1 MFYILNSLNPFIF
14 IGSVGR
20 NMMKIYLRALVV
32 VLTLGLTFEATRGQ
46 NIGFDII
53 DNKNSIEIPFESH
66 NNLIVI
72 PVILNHRM
80 PLRFVVDTGVRTSI
94 LTDRTFSDILNISYD
109 RKIPLVGADGDREII
124 AYVANG
130 ISLKLPGVVGQ
141 GQALLVLEE
150 DYLQLKNYLGTDV
163 HGILG
168 YELFSRF
175 VVEIDYDDQI
185 LRLYEPYS
193 YKARKGR
200 RSLPLTVEDTKPYVF
215 TSITL
220 EDGTVIDSK
229 FMLDTGASHSLLLDL
244 DSHPNLVLPDNILR
258 TSLGRGLG
266 GTISGHI
273 GRLKVAKFGKYE
285 FEDVIASWPDRGSFS
300 DILRKTGRQGTL
312 GGGILSRFTV
322 VFDYFNGYLYYRR
335 NSNFRNRFEY
345 NMSGLDLKVV
355 GQKLDRY
362 EISDIREGSPA
373 ALIDLQIGDEIILIN
388 GHPTRDLRLGEINN
402 FFRLKDGKKI
412 NLQILRNDQK
422 LKRSFRLKKV
432 L

>member
-1 MFYILNSLNPFIF
+1 MKYYYLKSLLILFVVCQWA
-14 IGSVGR
+14 SVCW
-20 NMMKIYLRALVV
+20 
-32 VLTLGLTFEATRGQ
+32 GQ
-46 NIGFDII
+46 NIGFDIVG
-53 DNKNSIEIPFESH
+53 NRNSVEIPFESH

-109 RKIPLVGADGDREII
+109 RKIPLVGADGDRQIV

-175 VVEIDYDDQI
+175 VVEIDYDD
-185 LRLYEPYS
+185 RLIRLHEPYS
-193 YKARKGR
+193 YKPRRWRK
-200 RSLPLTVEDTKPYVF
+200 SMPLTVEDTKPYIY
-215 TSITL
+215 TTITL
-220 EDGTVIDSK
+220 EDGTEIDSK

-244 DSHPNLVLPDNILR
+244 DSHPDLKLPENKLR
-258 TSLGRGLG
+258 TNLGRGLG
-266 GTISGHI
+266 GAIYGHI
-273 GRLKVAKFGKYE
+273 GRLKSAKFGKYE
-285 FEDVIASWPDRGSFS
+285 FTEVIASWPDKGSFA
-300 DILRKTGRQGTL
+300 DILKRTGRQGTL
-312 GGGILSRFTV
+312 GGGLLSRFTV
-322 VFDYFNGYLYYRR
+322 VFDYFNGYLYYKR
-335 NSNFRNRFEY
+335 NRNFRNRFEY
-345 NMSGLDLKVV
+345 NMSGIDIKVI
-355 GQKLDRY
+355 GQKLNQY
-362 EISDIREGSPA
+362 EIFEIREGAPA
-373 ALIDLQIGDEIILIN
+373 SKIDLQPGDEIITIN
-388 GHPTRDLRLGEINN
+388 GHPTRELTLGEINN

-412 NLQILRNDQK
+412 NLNILRNNQK
-422 LKRSFRLKKV
+422 LKRSFRLKRV

>member
-1 MFYILNSLNPFIF
+1 MNNLYLKSLLILIVVSLWGTVSP
-14 IGSVGR
+14 
-20 NMMKIYLRALVV
+20 
-32 VLTLGLTFEATRGQ
+32 GQ
-46 NIGFDII
+46 NIGFDIV

-109 RKIPLVGADGDREII
+109 RKIPLVGADGDRQIV

-175 VVEIDYDDQI
+175 VVEIDYDDRL
-185 LRLYEPYS
+185 LRLHEPYS
-193 YKARKGR
+193 YKPRKSH
-200 RSLPLTVEDTKPYVF
+200 RSLPLTVVDTKPYVH
-215 TSITL
+215 TNITL
-220 EDGTVIDSK
+220 MDGTVIASK

-244 DSHPNLVLPDNILR
+244 ESHPDLHLPDKILR
-258 TSLGRGLG
+258 TNLGRGLG
-266 GTISGHI
+266 GAIYGHL
-273 GRLKVAKFGKYE
+273 GRLQSVEFGKYHFTE
-285 FEDVIASWPDRGSFS
+285 VIASWPDVGSFAE
-300 DILRKTGRQGTL
+300 ILKKTGRQGTL
-312 GGGILSRFTV
+312 GGGLLSRFTV
-322 VFDYFNGYLYYRR
+322 VFDYFNGYLYYKR
-335 NSNFRNRFEY
+335 NRNFRNKFEY
-345 NMSGLDLKVV
+345 NMSGMDLKVT
-355 GQKLDRY
+355 GQKLNHY
-362 EISDIREGSPA
+362 EIHEIREGSPA
-373 ALIDLQIGDEIILIN
+373 SRTDLQVGDEIFTIN
-388 GHPTRDLRLGEINN
+388 GHPARELTLGEVNN
-402 FFRLKDGKKI
+402 FFRLREGKKI
-412 NLQILRNDQK
+412 NLTVLRNDQK
-422 LKRSFRLKKV
+422 LRRTFWLERV